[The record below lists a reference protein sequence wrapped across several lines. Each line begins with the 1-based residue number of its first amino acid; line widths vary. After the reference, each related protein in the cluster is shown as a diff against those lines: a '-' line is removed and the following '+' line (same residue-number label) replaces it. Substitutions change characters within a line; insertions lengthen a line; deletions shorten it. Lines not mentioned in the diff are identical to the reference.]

1 MTESNTSPV
10 AVYFAKKLHESGKTQ
25 REVAR
30 ECGFENPNVITM
42 FKQGDT
48 KFPLNRIGP
57 LAEAVGADP
66 AHMLRLAMSEYMP
79 ETWEAVESVFQSTP
93 LTDGELDLIRENR
106 RLTDGE
112 EDAIKVILN
121 RRKLIA
127 VLIE

>member
-57 LAEAVGADP
+57 LAHAVGADP
-66 AHMLRLAMSEYMP
+66 AYMLRLAMSEYMP
-79 ETWEAVESVFQSTP
+79 ETWEAVESVFQTTP
-93 LTDGELDLIRENR
+93 LTAGELDLIREYRRMTDGVEDPVKVVMNR
-106 RLTDGE
+106 RNL
-112 EDAIKVILN
+112 V
-121 RRKLIA
+121 A
-127 VLIE
+127 VLFE